1 MFHAADDGKAHALNG
16 DFLADGGTA
25 AEELVPGPIAEKSH
39 VAALLLVLPAEPT
52 PLDRHLGADLAIIG
66 AHAAQLNVER
76 AVLVADPRPADELH
90 ADAADGRRLGL
101 GEVDVFLL
109 ELDAA
114 AGALAAGLHRSL
126 ARKSDDGRFGKVLEQ
141 ADHHVLEAVAI
152 GQQKGDGGD
161 APDDAEHG
169 EETAGGIAQQADP
182 GLDEDLSPHGAY
194 PPASQRSASTGSTE
208 AAREAG

>member
-1 MFHAADDGKAHALNG
+1 M
-16 DFLADGGTA
+16 
-25 AEELVPGPIAEKSH
+25 
-39 VAALLLVLPAEPT
+39 
-52 PLDRHLGADLAIIG
+52 
-66 AHAAQLNVER
+66 QM
-76 AVLVADPRPADELH
+76 
-90 ADAADGRRLGL
+90 RRMA

-126 ARKSDDGRFGKVLEQ
+126 AGKCDDGGLGKVVEQ

-152 GQQKGDGGD
+152 GQQKRDGGD

-169 EETAGGIAQQADP
+169 KDAAGGIAQQADP
-182 GLDEDLSPHGAY
+182 GLDEDLSLHSAY